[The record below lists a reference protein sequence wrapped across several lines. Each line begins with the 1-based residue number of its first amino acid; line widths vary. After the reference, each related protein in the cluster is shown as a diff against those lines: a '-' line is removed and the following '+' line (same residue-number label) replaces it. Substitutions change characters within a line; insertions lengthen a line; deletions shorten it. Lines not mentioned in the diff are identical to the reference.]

1 MRLRELAERIGATL
15 HGNGDIEIRNVSSIA
30 PATLADVVFVD
41 DVRFL
46 EQALECGAGA
56 VIARESDLPA
66 NADTIGKPMLIH
78 ANPRLAFARAA
89 EALRRAE
96 AVPGF
101 VHPTALIEQNVEI
114 AADARI
120 EAYAVI
126 GRDCRVGAR
135 SHVGS
140 GCILGAGVTLGED
153 CDLVARVT
161 IYAGAALGNR
171 VVVHAGAVLGSDGFG
186 FARDPESGR
195 YVKFPQIGRL
205 RIEDDVEIGANA
217 TIDRGALGETVI
229 GRGTKLDNMVHI
241 GHNAQLGE
249 NVVIA
254 AQSGVSG
261 SAVLE
266 RDVLVGGQVGI
277 ADHVRIEEGAI
288 LGAQSGIPTK
298 KVIRGKGIVF
308 WGTPARPI
316 AEYLRE
322 LAVLSRLARKKRE

>member
-1 MRLRELAERIGATL
+1 MRLRELAEQIGAIL
-15 HGNGDIEIRNVSSIA
+15 HGNADIEVRSVSSIA
-30 PATLADVVFVD
+30 PATLADVVFVE

-66 NADTIGKPMLIH
+66 NADKIGKPLLIH

-101 VHPTALIEQNVEI
+101 VHPTALIEENVEI
-114 AADARI
+114 ASDARI

-126 GRDCRVGAR
+126 GRNCRVGAR
-135 SHVGS
+135 SHIGP
-140 GCILGAGVTLGED
+140 GCILGAGVTLGAD

-161 IYAGAALGNR
+161 IYAGATLGNR

-205 RIEDDVEIGANA
+205 RIEDDVEIGANV

-229 GRGTKLDNMVHI
+229 GRGVKLDNMVHI

-298 KVIRGKGIVF
+298 KVIRGKGVVF

-316 AEYLRE
+316 AEYLKE
-322 LAVLSRLARKKRE
+322 LAVLSRLARKKKE